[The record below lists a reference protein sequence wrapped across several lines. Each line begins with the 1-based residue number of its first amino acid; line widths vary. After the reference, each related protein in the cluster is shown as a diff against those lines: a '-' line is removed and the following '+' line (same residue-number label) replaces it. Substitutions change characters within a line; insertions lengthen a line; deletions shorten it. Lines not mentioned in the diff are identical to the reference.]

1 VTASPRAR
9 SVVMGHSV
17 VGFFYNT
24 LVLAV
29 VVGVLTQG

>member
-1 VTASPRAR
+1 
-9 SVVMGHSV
+9 MGHSV

-24 LVLAV
+24 LVIAV